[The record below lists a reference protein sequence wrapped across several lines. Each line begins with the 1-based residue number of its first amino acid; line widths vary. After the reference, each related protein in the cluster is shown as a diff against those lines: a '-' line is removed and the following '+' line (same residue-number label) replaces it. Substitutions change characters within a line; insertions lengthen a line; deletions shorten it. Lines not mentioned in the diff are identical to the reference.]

1 MTPSL
6 LLCTSTEIVF
16 GKYVKG
22 AWVDSAFAR
31 DPANGLLNYG
41 WTSVVQ
47 LGGFCNQAGAT
58 FSPSVLLDFTCGAL
72 ATLSAIQA
80 QLAALLSTA
89 SSIRTM
95 SSFMI
100 FGFLHITKFLSLEST
115 ITCLLEY
122 SCILFY
128 ALDYKFKCSSGTDD
142 ANTECWVIPWHVVG
156 GRFPMCM
163 RGPGGPHRLVPVLLI
178 LVVELGSSVVI
189 AGCLVVRRRCQ
200 VLILVSVIVV
210 RSSCWW

>member
-1 MTPSL
+1 MAISISSRPDLHAYHSSELIFGTYNVTPSL

-100 FGFLHITKFLSLEST
+100 FGFLHITKFVFGK
-115 ITCLLEY
+115 Y
-122 SCILFY
+122 Y
-128 ALDYKFKCSSGTDD
+128 
-142 ANTECWVIPWHVVG
+142 H
-156 GRFPMCM
+156 
-163 RGPGGPHRLVPVLLI
+163 LLI
-178 LVVELGSSVVI
+178 GIFVYTFL
-189 AGCLVVRRRCQ
+189 CP
-200 VLILVSVIVV
+200 
-210 RSSCWW
+210 